1 MFLMVFQMN
10 LTSVVGKETV
20 IVESLATKNDK
31 ILAKLL
37 EQTHRYIEYER
48 FISAQTFQCKAILK
62 N

>member
-1 MFLMVFQMN
+1 MN
-10 LTSVVGKETV
+10 LVSVVGKETV

>member
-1 MFLMVFQMN
+1 MILVVFLMSLV
-10 LTSVVGKETV
+10 TAESKETV